1 MNAKET
7 AVRWM
12 QALCLRWNIAVNA
25 PANRYG
31 IPPSVIGGILNTKSK
46 NPGIVTI
53 PKICDGLEIS
63 LRG

>member
-1 MNAKET
+1 
-7 AVRWM
+7 M

-25 PANRYG
+25 PANRYR